1 MTPCLFSLSMT
12 RENYREAAKIT
23 YSKIYRWDPENGRAP
38 YPSVCPVQRGDC
50 GPMILD
56 ALTQTKTE
64 QDSTSTFRRSRREG
78 ICGSCATNT
87 NGTNPSAC
95 SKPIGPLGGSSKKA
109 IKIYP
114 LPHMF
119 VIKDSVP
126 DSTNPYAQYKS
137 IEPWLQRSDAPS
149 AGLEKKE
156 YFQSKQDRLK
166 LDGLYECIPC
176 ACRSTSRPSHWW
188 NSDKYLG
195 PAILL
200 QAYRWIIDSR
210 DTSTEKR
217 LNYSQDPFKLYR
229 CHTIMNRSKVCPKN
243 SNPGFV
249 IAKIKNEILSLSQS
263 SALFKPLRR
272 TSLQF
277 CKL

>member
-1 MTPCLFSLSMT
+1 
-12 RENYREAAKIT
+12 
-23 YSKIYRWDPENGRAP
+23 
-38 YPSVCPVQRGDC
+38 
-50 GPMILD
+50 MILD

-137 IEPWLQRSDAPS
+137 IEP
-149 AGLEKKE
+149 
-156 YFQSKQDRLK
+156 
-166 LDGLYECIPC
+166 
-176 ACRSTSRPSHWW
+176 
-188 NSDKYLG
+188 
-195 PAILL
+195 
-200 QAYRWIIDSR
+200 
-210 DTSTEKR
+210 
-217 LNYSQDPFKLYR
+217 
-229 CHTIMNRSKVCPKN
+229 
-243 SNPGFV
+243 
-249 IAKIKNEILSLSQS
+249 
-263 SALFKPLRR
+263 
-272 TSLQF
+272 
-277 CKL
+277 